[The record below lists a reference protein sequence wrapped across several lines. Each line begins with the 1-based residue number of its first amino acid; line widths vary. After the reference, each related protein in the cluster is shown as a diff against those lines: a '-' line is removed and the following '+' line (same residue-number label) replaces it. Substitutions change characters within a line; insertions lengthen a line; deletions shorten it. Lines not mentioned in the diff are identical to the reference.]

1 MHKIHVLI
9 SGRSRKAVET
19 ANDLL
24 ADNRSCRTQTKVI
37 VNGHVDPLAG
47 LDRQPDLLILCDLQ
61 CEEELQSLASLPQGE
76 RPALLVFGAGDDPA
90 AIRLAMRAGAR
101 DYLTLPLD
109 EQELNSAVDE
119 VAAELAETMVDRAG
133 DLHVFINGKGGSGAT
148 FLATNVAH
156 GLASS
161 DKRVT
166 LVDLDLQFAGLC
178 RYLDLSPANDL
189 LEAAQAVDD
198 MDEVSAEA
206 FTSKHD
212 SGLRLLSGKADK
224 LYLTT
229 DIDPER
235 IVATLRAYQSFNDYV
250 IVDLPRHIDVLSAAV
265 LEAADRITVVMQQSF
280 PHLHDTARLLQIM
293 RDDLGIRNDQ
303 LTVVVNRYLKDS
315 AILMKDIENT
325 LRVEN
330 IVKIPNHYRV
340 TAESINTGIP
350 LAEVTQ
356 KASVARGLRDYYR
369 SIAGEPANDESVAT
383 RAFQSLFR
391 R

>member
-1 MHKIHVLI
+1 MHKINILI
-9 SGRSRKAVET
+9 SGRSRKAVDT
-19 ANDLL
+19 ARDLL
-24 ADNRSCRTQTKVI
+24 ADNDRCRTRTKVI
-37 VNGHVDPLAG
+37 VNGHVDPLSG

-61 CEEELQSLASLPQGE
+61 CEEEMQSLAAMAPAE

-109 EQELNSAVDE
+109 EQELNNAVDQL
-119 VAAELAETMVDRAG
+119 AAELADTVADKAG

-161 DKRVT
+161 NKKVT

-178 RYLDLSPANDL
+178 RYLDLAPANDL
-189 LEAAQAVDD
+189 LEAVHAVDD
-198 MDEVSAEA
+198 MDEISAEA

-212 SGLRLLSGKADK
+212 SGLRLLSGKGEK
-224 LYLTT
+224 LHLTS
-229 DIDPER
+229 DIEPER
-235 IVATLRAYQSFNDYV
+235 IVAMLQAYQSFNDYV
-250 IVDLPRHIDVLSAAV
+250 IVDLPRHIDVLTAAV
-265 LEAADRITVVMQQSF
+265 LEAADRITVVTQQSF

-293 RDDLGIRNDQ
+293 RDDLGIRDSQ
-303 LTVVVNRYLKDS
+303 LTVVVNRYVKDS
-315 AILMKDIENT
+315 PILMKDIENT
-325 LRVEN
+325 LRVED
-330 IVKIPNHYRV
+330 IVRIPNHYRV

-350 LAEVTQ
+350 LSQVTQ
-356 KASVARGLRDYYR
+356 KAAVARGLRDYYR
-369 SIAGEPANDESVAT
+369 SIAGEPANDESMAT